1 MKDLKRKGRY
11 ISRILLL
18 IYLCLLI
25 RLIIF
30 KYPIPVLS
38 GIIDEWELSNAKAG
52 VATANLT
59 LFKTIRMYIRYYDRL
74 NGFDNLFGNVIAFMP
89 LGVLIPMA
97 FPEMKRFFVILL
109 HSFWLSLCI
118 ELFQLVSHFGA
129 FDVDDIL
136 LNTLGGVLGFALYLL
151 FRRIFHK
158 AEKGEQNEE
167 SFEISEGI

>member
-1 MKDLKRKGRY
+1 MKEIKHKGRY

-18 IYLCLLI
+18 IYLLLLI

-30 KYPIPVLS
+30 KYPIPVLR
-38 GIIDEWELSNAKAG
+38 GIMDEWELSNAKAG

-74 NGFDNLFGNVIAFMP
+74 NGFDNLFGNILAFMP
-89 LGVLIPMA
+89 LGVLIPLA
-97 FPEMKRFFVILL
+97 FHGMDRWWMVLL

-136 LNTLGGVLGFALYLL
+136 LNTMGGILGFCLFLL
-151 FRRIFHK
+151 VRTIYRKRR
-158 AEKGEQNEE
+158 
-167 SFEISEGI
+167 SS

>member
-1 MKDLKRKGRY
+1 MKKAEHKGRY
-11 ISRILLL
+11 LCRILLV
-18 IYLCLLI
+18 IYLFLLI
-25 RLIIF
+25 RLIVF

-38 GIIDEWELSNAKAG
+38 GIMDEWELDNAKAG

-74 NGFDNLFGNVIAFMP
+74 NGFDNLFGNILAFMP
-89 LGVLIPMA
+89 LGMLIPLA
-97 FPEMKRFFVILL
+97 FPGMERFFEILL

-136 LNTLGGVLGFALYLL
+136 LNTLGGVLGFVIFLL
-151 FRRIFHK
+151 FRRIFYRQ
-158 AEKGEQNEE
+158 AKGERNEE
-167 SFEISEGI
+167 SFKIPGKL

>member
-1 MKDLKRKGRY
+1 MKEMKNKGRY

-18 IYLCLLI
+18 IYLLLLI

-30 KYPIPVLS
+30 KYPIPVLR
-38 GIIDEWELSNAKAG
+38 GIMDEWELSNAKAG
-52 VATANLT
+52 VTTANLT

-74 NGFDNLFGNVIAFMP
+74 NGFDNLFGNVLAFMP

-97 FPEMKRFFVILL
+97 FPGMDRWWMVLL

-136 LNTLGGVLGFALYLL
+136 LNTLGGILGFCL
-151 FRRIFHK
+151 FLFARTIYKKRRTL
-158 AEKGEQNEE
+158 
-167 SFEISEGI
+167 

>member
-1 MKDLKRKGRY
+1 MGNEVKKGNRKRRY
-11 ISRILLL
+11 ISGILLV
-18 IYLCLLI
+18 IYLLFLV
-25 RLIIF
+25 RVIIF
-30 KYPIPVLS
+30 KYPVPVLR
-38 GIIDEWELSNAKAG
+38 GIMDEWELGNAKAG

-74 NGFDNLFGNVIAFMP
+74 NGFDNLFGNVLAFMP

-97 FPEMKRFFVILL
+97 FPGMDHWWEVLL

-136 LNTLGGVLGFALYLL
+136 LNTVGGVLGFAVFILARWIYRK
-151 FRRIFHK
+151 RRT
-158 AEKGEQNEE
+158 
-167 SFEISEGI
+167 S